1 MNQINSINLQTVIAR
16 NPDIIHSV
24 MDDEIVMMGVEQGS
38 FFGIDRIGSHIWNL
52 LETPM
57 KVEDL
62 LAKLV
67 LEYEVEYDQCK
78 EDTLLF
84 LNEMLKNKVILL

>member
-67 LEYEVEYDQCK
+67 LEYEVEYGQCK